1 MQVIVTA
8 LCSPGTSLRQAIA
21 KDAKLARYQ
30 LVVDKQQE
38 PDRKP
43 GWMKLHASDK
53 RRGAIN
59 VQWDS
64 HGHLLLARV
73 ITKGSREPSPIVGDF
88 VNYLLG
94 RHSKRIKAI
103 TTAIVK

>member
-8 LCSPGTSLRQAIA
+8 LCSPGTS
-21 KDAKLARYQ
+21 
-30 LVVDKQQE
+30 
-38 PDRKP
+38 
-43 GWMKLHASDK
+43 
-53 RRGAIN
+53 
-59 VQWDS
+59 
-64 HGHLLLARV
+64 LARV